1 MLRSQPVVFSPV
13 DPHLLCF
20 SGNSLWQTRDGGWNW
35 LQISPDLTRKTYEL
49 PASIGKYRAD
59 PTAAAKQRGVIYT
72 VAPSPLDVNRIW
84 CGTDDGLIHLTTNG
98 GKTWND
104 VTPPAIS
111 AWQKISIIDAS
122 HFDANAAYAAVNT
135 LRLDDVRPHIYRTHD
150 GGKRWTEIVHGIS
163 EGQTVNVVR
172 EDTQRRGLLFAGT
185 ERAVYF
191 SLDDGDNW
199 ESLRLNM
206 PATSIRDLVIK
217 DDDLA
222 VATHGRGFWILDNIT
237 ALRQLTR
244 DHRDTVLFKP
254 QTALRIRWSLNTD
267 TPLPPDEPAGENPP
281 DGGMIDYFL
290 AEDSPVTLEIKDN
303 KGDLVRRYSST
314 DAPVLPDARKLKIP
328 RYWIRPPQSLSTQR
342 GFHRFLWDMHYP
354 PLPGI
359 EPDYPMSAV
368 NRDTPP
374 SPTSPWVVPGEYT
387 VVLTAGSKSY
397 TQPLTV
403 KMDPRVK
410 MSQAELEQ
418 QLTFSQQLCD
428 VRAGLEP
435 IGKIFDSLV
444 EQLTKLRNQSLPK
457 NVEEKMN
464 ALNSTLKELGPP
476 NPRPGQTPSLHAL
489 DSAKDLFQT
498 IQGVDAAPT
507 DRVKA
512 AVNDVRAQA
521 YVLTKRWKE
530 IEMQEVAALDRELQA
545 AGLARLNLA
554 K

>member
-1 MLRSQPVVFSPV
+1 M
-13 DPHLLCF
+13 
-20 SGNSLWQTRDGGWNW
+20 
-35 LQISPDLTRKTYEL
+35 
-49 PASIGKYRAD
+49 
-59 PTAAAKQRGVIYT
+59 IYT

-104 VTPPAIS
+104 VTPSAIS

-122 HFDANAAYAAVNT
+122 HFDPNAAYAAVNT

-150 GGKRWTEIVHGIS
+150 GGKTWAEIVHGIS

-172 EDTQRRGLLFAGT
+172 EDTQRKGLLFAGT
-185 ERAVYF
+185 ERAVYV

-199 ESLRLNM
+199 ETLRLNM

-217 DDDLA
+217 ENDLA
-222 VATHGRGFWILDNIT
+222 VATHGRGFWILDNIGP
-237 ALRQLTR
+237 LRQLTR
-244 DHRDTVLFKP
+244 DQRNTVLFKP
-254 QTALRIRWSLNTD
+254 QTALRIRWSLNAD

-281 DGGMIDYFL
+281 DGAMIDYFL
-290 AEDSPVTLEIKDN
+290 TEESPVTLEIKDN
-303 KGDLVRRYSST
+303 KGNLVRRYSST
-314 DAPVLPDARKLKIP
+314 DAPVLPDPKKLKIP
-328 RYWIRPPQSLSTQR
+328 GYWIRPPRSLSTQR
-342 GFHRFLWDMHYP
+342 GLRRFLWDMHYT

-359 EPDYPMSAV
+359 EPEYPMSAV
-368 NRDTPP
+368 NRDTPA

-387 VVLTAGSKSY
+387 VVLTAGSNSY

-418 QLTFSQQLCD
+418 QLTLSQQLCD

-444 EQLTKLRNQSLPK
+444 EQLTKLRDQSLPK
-457 NVEEKMN
+457 NVEEKLN
-464 ALNSTLKELGPP
+464 ALNSKLKELGPP
-476 NPRPGQTPSLHAL
+476 SPRPGETPSLHAL
-489 DSAKDLFQT
+489 NSVKDLFQQ

-507 DRVKA
+507 DRVRA
-512 AVNDVRAQA
+512 AVNDVQAQA
-521 YVLTKRWKE
+521 ALLTKRWKE
-530 IEMQEVAALDRELQA
+530 IVAQEVVALDRELQA
-545 AGLARLNLA
+545 AGLARLSLA

>member
-1 MLRSQPVVFSPV
+1 MIRTQPVVFSPV
-13 DPHLLCF
+13 DPHLLFF
-20 SGNSLWQTRDGGWNW
+20 SGNNLWQTRDSGRNW
-35 LQISPDLTRKTYEL
+35 QQISPDLTRKTYEL

-111 AWQKISIIDAS
+111 AWQKISIVDAG
-122 HFDANAAYAAVNT
+122 HFDANTAYAAVNT
-135 LRLDDVRPHIYRTHD
+135 LRLDDLRPHIYRTHD
-150 GGKRWTEIVHGIS
+150 GGKTWTEIVRGIS

-172 EDTQRRGLLFAGT
+172 EDTRRQGLLFAGT
-185 ERAVYF
+185 ERAVYV

-199 ESLRLNM
+199 EPLRLNM
-206 PATSIRDLVIK
+206 PATSIRDLIIK

-237 ALRQLTR
+237 PLRQLMR
-244 DHRDTVLFKP
+244 DQRNTVLFKP

-281 DGGMIDYFL
+281 DGAMIDYFL
-290 AEDSPVTLEIKDN
+290 AEDSPVTLEVKDN
-303 KGDLVRRYSST
+303 KGNLVRRYSST
-314 DAPVLPDARKLKIP
+314 DAPVLPDSKKLRIP
-328 RYWIRPPQSLSTQR
+328 DYWIRPPRSLSTQP
-342 GFHRFLWDMHYP
+342 GLHRFLWDMHYT

-359 EPDYPMSAV
+359 EPQYPMSAV

-387 VVLTAGSKSY
+387 VVLTVGGKSY

-410 MSQAELEQ
+410 MSRAELEE
-418 QLTFSQQLCD
+418 QLTLSQQLAD

-435 IGKIFDSLV
+435 IGRTFDSLV
-444 EQLTKLRNQSLPK
+444 EQLTKLREQSLPK
-457 NVEEKMN
+457 NVEEKLN
-464 ALNSTLKELGPP
+464 ALNSKLRELGPP
-476 NPRPGQTPSLHAL
+476 NPRPDATPSLYAL
-489 DSAKDLFQT
+489 EAAKDLFQE
-498 IQGVDAAPT
+498 IQSVDAVPT
-507 DRVKA
+507 DRIKA
-512 AVNDVRAQA
+512 AVNNVRTQGTE
-521 YVLTKRWKE
+521 LTKHWKE
-530 IEMQEVAALDRELQA
+530 IVGQEMSALDQELQA
-545 AGLARLNLA
+545 AGLPRLSLA

>member
-1 MLRSQPVVFSPV
+1 VVFSPV
-13 DPHLLCF
+13 DPHLLFF
-20 SGNSLWQTRDGGWNW
+20 SGNTLWQTRDGGRNW
-35 LQISPDLTRKTYEL
+35 QQISADLTRTTYEL
-49 PASIGKYRAD
+49 PPSIGKYRAD

-111 AWQKISIIDAS
+111 AWQKISMIDAG
-122 HFDANAAYAAVNT
+122 HFDANTAYAAVNT
-135 LRLDDVRPHIYRTHD
+135 LRLNDVRPHIYRTHD
-150 GGKRWTEIVHGIS
+150 GGKTWAEIVHGIS

-172 EDTQRRGLLFAGT
+172 EDSQRKELLFAGT
-185 ERAVYF
+185 ECAVYV

-206 PATSIRDLVIK
+206 PATSIRDLIIK

-237 ALRQLTR
+237 PLRQLTR

-281 DGGMIDYFL
+281 DGAMIDYFL

-303 KGDLVRRYSST
+303 KGNLVRRYTSA
-314 DAPVLPDARKLKIP
+314 DLPVLPDPKKLKIP
-328 RYWIRPPQSLSTQR
+328 RYWIRPPRSVATQP
-342 GFHRFLWDMHYP
+342 GFHRFLWDMHYKR
-354 PLPGI
+354 LPGI
-359 EPDYPMSAV
+359 EPEYPMSAV
-368 NRDTPP
+368 YRDTPP
-374 SPTSPWVVPGEYT
+374 APTSPWAVPGEYT
-387 VVLTAGSKSY
+387 VVLTAGGKSY
-397 TQPLTV
+397 TQSLTV

-418 QLTFSQQLCD
+418 QLTLSQQLRD
-428 VRAGLEP
+428 VRADLEP

-444 EQLTKLRNQSLPK
+444 EQMTKLRDQSLPK
-457 NVEEKMN
+457 NVEEKLN
-464 ALNSTLKELGPP
+464 ALNTKLKELGPP
-476 NPRPGQTPSLHAL
+476 NPRPGETPSVHAL
-489 DSAKDLFQT
+489 DSARDLFQEL
-498 IQGVDAAPT
+498 QGVDAAPT

-521 YVLTKRWKE
+521 TELTKRWKE
-530 IEMQEVAALDRELQA
+530 IVAQEVPALDRELQA
-545 AGLARLNLA
+545 ARLARLNLA
-554 K
+554 P